1 MLGPMLDIGGVGV
14 FFQGTVSK
22 ERVFCLLTH
31 PEQMPFELC
40 CEYHLYDAFDCM
52 LLSCHV
58 QVLE

>member
-1 MLGPMLDIGGVGV
+1 MLDIGGVGV
-14 FFQGTVSK
+14 FFQATVSK